1 MDFIITNILLGIG
14 LAMDAF
20 SVSIAN
26 GLYEP
31 GMSGKRRFMIAGTYG
46 VFQFIMPLIG
56 WICVTTL
63 AEAFISFQK
72 VIPWIAL
79 ALLLII
85 GIKMVIESLK
95 NDYEHME
102 YKAGPDL
109 RELMVQGIA
118 TSLDAL
124 SVGFTIAAY
133 DPIHATA
140 ASLIIGVVTFG
151 ICITGLVIG
160 NRVGMKVTR
169 ISGIIGGIIL
179 IVIGT
184 EIFVRG
190 VIVG

>member
-1 MDFIITNILLGIG
+1 MDFVITNILLGIG

-31 GMSGKRRFMIAGTYG
+31 DMSGKRRFMIAGTYG

-79 ALLLII
+79 VLLLII

-95 NDYEHME
+95 NDYEHIE
-102 YKAGPDL
+102 YRSGPDL

-133 DPIHATA
+133 DFIHATG
-140 ASLIIGVVTFG
+140 ASLIIGAVTFG

-179 IVIGT
+179 IVIGI